1 MIPSEAVANEI
12 AAPAASEAAAPG
24 TGQEYVSVGP
34 TAPGDLP
41 VATPT
46 GSAAAGVQLGTLPS
60 SKTLLSSKIPS
71 RPVVTA
77 SRRGSPAVAGS
88 RTKNLGRSLRGC
100 IPESS
105 PVMSRRGYISSRGIP
120 R

>member
-1 MIPSEAVANEI
+1 MAASHSRIPSEAVANEI

-46 GSAAAGVQLGTLPS
+46 GSAAAGVQRGPLPS
-60 SKTLLSSKIPS
+60 SKTLLSSKI
-71 RPVVTA
+71 RR
-77 SRRGSPAVAGS
+77 SRRGRIPLGESIGGQISHKTS
-88 RTKNLGRSLRGC
+88 R
-100 IPESS
+100 
-105 PVMSRRGYISSRGIP
+105 
-120 R
+120 